1 MDCNVNF
8 LTVLTLI
15 KWTSYSSDNDIQTAD
30 YGDLLLLIKYLEP
43 SDQWVYIVGDL
54 TDAKLTGLTASESD
68 AKACAIR
75 YCWAVNNMTPERAEA
90 LFN

>member
-8 LTVLTLI
+8 LTVTGLI
-15 KWTSYSSDNDIQTAD
+15 DWTTYGDEEGMQGAD
-30 YGDLLLLIKYLEP
+30 YGDLLLLIKYLAP
-43 SDQWVYIVGDL
+43 TDQWVYIVGD
-54 TDAKLTGLTASESD
+54 DADVKCTGFSGSESD

-75 YCWAVNNMTPERAEA
+75 YCWAVNNMTPERAKA

>member
-1 MDCNVNF
+1 VTD
-8 LTVLTLI
+8 LIEWTL
-15 KWTSYSSDNDIQTAD
+15 YGDNEGMQGAD
-30 YGDLLLLIKYLEP
+30 YGDLLLLIKYLEE
-43 SDQWVYIVGDL
+43 SDQWVYIVGDKV
-54 TDAKLTGLTASESD
+54 DVKRTGFTGSESD